1 MDLDTPQ
8 IELPPSDVQIYDDDD
23 LIVICDKKDTM
34 SSKNFSSQNES
45 QLYDLK
51 SLSAQILDDLP
62 AYSQD
67 SKAIIGGSRRDCESV
82 SPSST
87 VMPRRSRILSN
98 CEGGSAVDPGPLR
111 LSDLYFKEEINWSEN
126 ITSLKY
132 SVSDRRFKESNVGC
146 NESFDLSS

>member
-1 MDLDTPQ
+1 MNLDTPQ
-8 IELPPSDVQIYDDDD
+8 IELQPSDIQIYDDDD

-67 SKAIIGGSRRDCESV
+67 SKAIIGGSRLDCESV